1 MFPFTKLSKI
11 KSVQPYTTQKK
22 DVSLQRVYGL
32 SSNEHQRQEQQM
44 MATDW
49 NYDTD
54 NGQRKS
60 HESDGRVAAMMR
72 EKYGTALQQKHREG
86 SLV

>member
-1 MFPFTKLSKI
+1 
-11 KSVQPYTTQKK
+11 
-22 DVSLQRVYGL
+22 
-32 SSNEHQRQEQQM
+32 M

-54 NGQRKS
+54 NSQRKS

-72 EKYGTALQQKHREG
+72 EKYGTALQQKHQEG